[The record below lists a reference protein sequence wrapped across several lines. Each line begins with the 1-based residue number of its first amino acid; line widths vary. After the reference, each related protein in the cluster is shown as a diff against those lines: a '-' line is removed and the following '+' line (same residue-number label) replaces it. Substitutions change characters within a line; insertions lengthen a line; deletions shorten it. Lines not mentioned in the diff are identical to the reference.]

1 MYGARMSVG
10 GRARRRVGRGGREGV
25 SVRLGWP
32 NGSTQGG
39 GGVTG
44 RAGEKEEGGEWAGV
58 GQKGEEAHVA
68 FLPFSLGF

>member
-1 MYGARMSVG
+1 MGPACQWEG
-10 GRARRRVGRGGREGV
+10 GRVVGWTAGGREGV
-25 SVRLGWP
+25 SVRWGWP
-32 NGSTQGG
+32 DGPTQGG
-39 GGVTG
+39 GRVTG